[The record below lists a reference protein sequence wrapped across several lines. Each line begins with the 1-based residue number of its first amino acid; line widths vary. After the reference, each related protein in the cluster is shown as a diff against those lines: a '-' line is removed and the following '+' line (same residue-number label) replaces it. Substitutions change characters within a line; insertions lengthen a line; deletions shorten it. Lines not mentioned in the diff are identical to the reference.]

1 MAAEP
6 PRKYGRGSTRASPR
20 ASITPLGSSMVGAD
34 DPLAAFPSFASSPQE
49 QMQFQF
55 QQQLELQQQQFAI
68 STGTGGSGSSVASAT
83 SAGMGVLGAAQ
94 TFVPLDSNALMDTSA
109 SMLER
114 AQAAAQAVSAASTP
128 PTGLGPYYKGL
139 REQRNALSMAP
150 QRSIHTSTAG
160 NSASSSL
167 LTMTGSLP
175 SVTASSP
182 PPPPPQLYKTSK
194 MRRPELWQ
202 FIRLVVP
209 DPPEIAAGKTYTNQ
223 DAREAYCLKCK
234 LLMHYNTGS
243 SNNVSRHMAKFHP
256 LDLANYAQKVAD
268 KKKKLRTLHGRLGG
282 GHVSSN
288 SSSSHTSRNVTGT
301 ISNRIGSSAGKRKLR
316 AVTGGSAPYT
326 SNTTAAPVSRRGFGA
341 NPLAVRVSGGK
352 THAGYPGDSMLGMN
366 AMSEDE
372 LSDDLHLPKSKK
384 KPRRAASVE
393 SADGHDG
400 ESGTHAFHDDSEF
413 FLDYEEEDE
422 EEELDQHETETLN
435 ALIARWVCKHYHPLG
450 ITENR
455 ELQDIIGYALSLRK
469 RIALPSQNVVRASV
483 ESLTAKT
490 RLDMLRQFSNEMM
503 FFAMA
508 TEVWTTADNEAFLSI
523 SIHYNTDKFERRH
536 FTLDVREYNGPLT
549 ADAKRELLDA
559 LLSRWNL
566 DSRYLCSMMWQPYPT
581 SGFPSHYGNSNSGS
595 NINRNYE
602 IGMVHTQQTEGVAHA
617 FQLILAPLLHN
628 RRALAAD
635 NMRNFFHDNMVNQ
648 TIDCMP
654 LECQR
659 GAAFVRTQVEFF
671 RELAQFFTSHPR
683 AVARLSK
690 FIAGTTSPH
699 HHAHRLVTDVKGN
712 WVSTLDM
719 LKRLLRKKRA
729 IHEFYAYLDTHEGS
743 LEFQNCGNFPRRAPT
758 RAQWCALEC
767 ILQLLQP
774 FESVAGAIGK
784 EKYATLALSLPL
796 LQFLKRDLE
805 KKNDFERVFT
815 AYNLPVSGVNAA
827 VAISGTVNSDNM
839 PVGSSDG
846 AAAHAGDDG
855 DNDENAVAAT
865 IRASLETVRAY
876 LYMQFV
882 VHFARPCNGLMW
894 LSQLDPRFVR
904 MRFLNDEERLA
915 SKTRLGERCFLISHF
930 LQSMANQQ
938 NRGSGSSGGS
948 GSSSAGGVAM
958 GGNGLGSGLD
968 GGGYPGDGGGDSVF
982 DSAAFLDETANK
994 EDHDTSS
1001 FLRELLFDD
1010 APDEVAPQPPQ
1021 APQQPHVDHRHL
1033 DGSGSN
1039 ATANRSH
1046 QYGGS
1051 NGAVGAL
1058 GDGLLHPEPTDSN
1071 ATSAV
1076 AAAATVAAAF
1086 ATRSSAMDVSLV
1098 PSLSSSRVVEDEQD
1112 AALRNRVTDEVNVY
1126 YEDVSAASAPAVRD
1140 PMRWWKENGARYPL
1154 LGPLARKWL
1163 SAIGSVRPTT
1173 DALRILAPT
1182 GRPGAHNGGSSTA
1195 GGIHTSG
1202 GGSGGAGGHVGGGS
1216 GGAAATPSPILAVPP
1231 RSEPDLIRDMVFV
1244 HDNC

>member
-1 MAAEP
+1 M
-6 PRKYGRGSTRASPR
+6 G
-20 ASITPLGSSMVGAD
+20 GAD
-34 DPLAAFPSFASSPQE
+34 DPLAAFPAFAASPQE

-68 STGTGGSGSSVASAT
+68 STGTGGSGSSSISTAT
-83 SAGMGVLGAAQ
+83 SAGLGA
-94 TFVPLDSNALMDTSA
+94 FSPLAPSALMDTSA
-109 SMLER
+109 AMLER
-114 AQAAAQAVSAASTP
+114 AQAVAQAVSAAATP
-128 PTGLGPYYKGL
+128 AAGLGSYYTGI
-139 REQRNALSMAP
+139 REQRAALSMGPPHANAVY
-150 QRSIHTSTAG
+150 TSAA
-160 NSASSSL
+160 ASSAAAASL
-167 LTMTGSLP
+167 LATTGTLP
-175 SVTASSP
+175 SVTASS
-182 PPPPPQLYKTSK
+182 PPPPQLYKTSK
-194 MRRPELWQ
+194 MRRPEMWQ

-209 DPPEIAAGKTYTNQ
+209 DPPEVAAGKTYTNQ

-234 LLMHYNTGS
+234 LRMHYNTGS

-256 LDLANYAQKVAD
+256 LDLANYAQKVAN
-268 KKKKLRTLHGRLGG
+268 KKKKLRSLHSRLGG
-282 GHVSSN
+282 GHFDSPN
-288 SSSSHTSRNVTGT
+288 NGGLASRNAA
-301 ISNRIGSSAGKRKLR
+301 SMASSRLGGGAGKRKLR
-316 AVTGGSAPYT
+316 AIAGGSAPHT
-326 SNTTAAPVSRRGFGA
+326 ASASTAAMNRRGVG
-341 NPLAVRVSGGK
+341 VSPVNARTIAGK
-352 THAGYPGDSMLGMN
+352 TYAGYPSTLSLGVN
-366 AMSEDE
+366 AMSESE
-372 LSDDLHLPKSKK
+372 VSDDLRLPKSKK
-384 KPRRAASVE
+384 KPRRSASVE
-393 SADGHDG
+393 SADGNDG
-400 ESGTHAFHDDSEF
+400 GSGVHSFHEDSEF
-413 FLDYEEEDE
+413 FLDDEEDE
-422 EEELDQHETETLN
+422 EEEALNQHETETLN

-450 ITENR
+450 ITEDP
-455 ELQDIIGYALSLRK
+455 ELQDIISYALELRK
-469 RIALPSQNVVRASV
+469 QVTLPSQNVVRASV

-508 TEVWTTADNEAFLSI
+508 TEVWTTAENEAFLSI

-581 SGFPSHYGNSNSGS
+581 GGYSSHYGSNASGS
-595 NINRNYE
+595 SSSRNYE

-617 FQLILAPLLHN
+617 FQLMLAPLLHN

-659 GAAFVRTQVEFF
+659 GAAFLRAQVEFF

-683 AVARLSK
+683 AVARLNK
-690 FIAGTTSPH
+690 LVAGTSSPH
-699 HHAHRLVTDVKGN
+699 HHAHRLVTDDKGN

-729 IHEFYAYLDTHEGS
+729 IHEFYAYLDTHDGS
-743 LEFQNCGNFPRRAPT
+743 LEFQSCGNFPRRAPT
-758 RAQWCALEC
+758 RTQWCALEC
-767 ILQLLQP
+767 LLQLLQP

-805 KKNDFERVFT
+805 KKSDFERLFN
-815 AYNLPVSGVNAA
+815 AYNLPGTSAGSAAATANDCGGIGV
-827 VAISGTVNSDNM
+827 
-839 PVGSSDG
+839 PVGNSDG
-846 AAAHAGDDG
+846 AAASSGDSG

-865 IRASLETVRAY
+865 IRASLEAVRAY

-904 MRFLNDEERLA
+904 MRFLSDDERLA
-915 SKTRLGERCFLISHF
+915 CKTRLGERCFLISHF

-938 NRGSGSSGGS
+938 HRGGGSSGGS
-948 GSSSAGGVAM
+948 NGASAGGLAM
-958 GGNGLGSGLD
+958 SSVGNGLDGSGYPRD
-968 GGGYPGDGGGDSVF
+968 SGGGSVF
-982 DSAAFLDETANK
+982 DSAVFLDESASK

-1010 APDEVAPQPPQ
+1010 TPDEVAPQPPQ
-1021 APQQPHVDHRHL
+1021 APQQPHVEHRHL
-1033 DGSGSN
+1033 VGVVRDAP
-1039 ATANRSH
+1039 ATRSH
-1046 QYGGS
+1046 QYSGT
-1051 NGAVGAL
+1051 NGAL
-1058 GDGLLHPEPTDSN
+1058 GAGLLHPEPTDSD
-1071 ATSAV
+1071 APSAAA
-1076 AAAATVAAAF
+1076 AAAATAAATF
-1086 ATRSSAMDVSLV
+1086 ATRAPAMDVSLI
-1098 PSLSSSRVVEDEQD
+1098 PILSGARIVEDEQD
-1112 AALRNRVTDEVNVY
+1112 AALRRRVTDEVNVY

-1163 SAIGSVRPTT
+1163 SAIGSVRPATE
-1173 DALRILAPT
+1173 ALRVLAPP
-1182 GRPGAHNGGSSTA
+1182 GRPSARSGSGSSA
-1195 GGIHTSG
+1195 SGIHT
-1202 GGSGGAGGHVGGGS
+1202 
-1216 GGAAATPSPILAVPP
+1216 GGAAGTGGGGPHAGGGKGAAGATPSPMLAVPP
-1231 RSEPDLIRDMVFV
+1231 RPEPDLIRDLVFL